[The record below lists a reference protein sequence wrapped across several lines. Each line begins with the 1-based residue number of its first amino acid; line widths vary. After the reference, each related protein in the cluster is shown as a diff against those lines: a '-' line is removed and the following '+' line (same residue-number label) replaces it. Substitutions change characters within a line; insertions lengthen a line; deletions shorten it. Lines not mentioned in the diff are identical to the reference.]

1 MTARPAVLL
10 GARGVTVERRHRAVL
25 VDVDLEVHAGELVA
39 LVGPNGAGK
48 STLLGALCGDVAV
61 AAGEVTLLG
70 EPVARWSA
78 GDQARTR
85 AVLPQRHAVA
95 FGFTV
100 AEVVAMGRAPWRGT
114 AAAAEDDAAVRDAM
128 ATTDVAH
135 LAHRTVSTLSGGE
148 PEQVALARVLA
159 QRCPVLLLDEPT
171 AALDLRHTEL
181 VLDAARTR
189 RAAGD
194 AVVVVLH
201 DLTLAGA
208 HADRVVVLDE
218 GRIVADGSPADVL
231 TPTLLGAVYRH
242 AVEVL
247 PHPSTA
253 RPVVLAARPHDV
265 PTTAVRPDSSG
276 CASTP
281 ILELQE
287 HPR

>member
-148 PEQVALARVLA
+148 QRGWRSPALA

-171 AALDLRHTEL
+171 AALDLRHYR
-181 VLDAARTR
+181 ARPR
-189 RAAGD
+189 R
-194 AVVVVLH
+194 
-201 DLTLAGA
+201 
-208 HADRVVVLDE
+208 R
-218 GRIVADGSPADVL
+218 
-231 TPTLLGAVYRH
+231 
-242 AVEVL
+242 
-247 PHPSTA
+247 PHPAPRATPSSSCST
-253 RPVVLAARPHDV
+253 
-265 PTTAVRPDSSG
+265 T
-276 CASTP
+276 
-281 ILELQE
+281 
-287 HPR
+287 